1 MKIKPWHDKL
11 LKAIKAGPFAKR
23 LLQQV
28 LTDMHEI
35 EQVDNADYDCIF
47 ALIPYAYAC
56 EKQVFL
62 KKNYLDIRK
71 RDNSFFRCDISY
83 KYIFWRIR

>member
-1 MKIKPWHDKL
+1 MN
-11 LKAIKAGPFAKR
+11 AIKAGPFAKR

-56 EKQVFL
+56 EKTSIL
-62 KKNYLDIRK
+62 KEELLGHPQKEIIVSSDVISLINTYFGELDESI
-71 RDNSFFRCDISY
+71 
-83 KYIFWRIR
+83 